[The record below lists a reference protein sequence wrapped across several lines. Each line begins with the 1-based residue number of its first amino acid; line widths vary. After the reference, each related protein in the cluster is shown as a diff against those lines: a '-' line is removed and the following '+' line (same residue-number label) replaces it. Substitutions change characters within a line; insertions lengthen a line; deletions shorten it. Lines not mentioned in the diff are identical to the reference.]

1 MNDLTRI
8 IQLPEVIDQRGSL
21 SFFESNNQ
29 RTSILTDLSTFKEKD
44 YACKNQEEFL
54 VVLSGSVN
62 IRIRK
67 RDFDGVFLLNKPN
80 FGLYIPKMAWRSVVN
95 FSPNSILLVLG
106 SDTNKENQYIKDFN
120 EYLRILDNE
129 KEYHREL

>member
-1 MNDLTRI
+1 MYKYSL
-8 IQLPEVIDQRGSL
+8 ID
-21 SFFESNNQ
+21 
-29 RTSILTDLSTFKEKD
+29 
-44 YACKNQEEFL
+44 C
-54 VVLSGSVN
+54 LSGSVN